1 MHSPSYPSS
10 TPSLLWDL
18 NWRVTWSFRPHV
30 WNWLCFPLYRD
41 WEHLLLRHHSLSLPS
56 LALCH
61 QDPHQSAAWEV
72 CFWSHPFD
80 GSSPSA
86 YMSLFLPSFYLFSLY
101 IYTYPSILDCPDIPY
116 DYLLPLF
123 AQFYRLLPPN
133 PQVPLVYQH
142 KTNRSLGPYC
152 HQENDIFDETTNLHK
167 IDIRSSSYIQSV
179 ASSLPTE
186 LVELIG
192 VNHFQHMIVFCT

>member
-1 MHSPSYPSS
+1 MSY
-10 TPSLLWDL
+10 
-18 NWRVTWSFRPHV
+18 NIQ
-30 WNWLCFPLYRD
+30 
-41 WEHLLLRHHSLSLPS
+41 LRLTFISGICNNFYNYFMRETYNCLIFSGNRFIFH
-56 LALCH
+56 AIMIRT
-61 QDPHQSAAWEV
+61 V
-72 CFWSHPFD
+72 CFLHICFTIL
-80 GSSPSA
+80 
-86 YMSLFLPSFYLFSLY
+86 YNYLIMSKFSLY

-116 DYLLPLF
+116 DYLMPLF
-123 AQFYRLLPPN
+123 AQFYRLLPSN